1 MKRRLLTFVV
11 LMVFAGLTV
20 LHVGAQTDFEDEIEA
35 LVADMQEAVLA
46 QDAERYL
53 SYVDLSDAVF
63 AREHSNWA
71 YEWAE
76 EDFVT
81 DFDLSVSN
89 LALAED
95 DEQLAIADMRL
106 RWESTLP
113 EQTGLT
119 ARYAVQFTYNAN
131 DERWLYAGEYWVST
145 VTDDFIVHAPIG
157 FEAEVDDL
165 VLILPEVYE
174 TVTTAYEYIPQNA
187 MEIKVYADSESL
199 GATTLLSLP
208 LIGGWNEPGESLKI
222 VGGNPSYMPA
232 IVAHEFTHFLTFD
245 QAGTANPM
253 MPWWLNEGIAEYLS
267 RSFVPDYDPD
277 ALDGRVMAIQGLQAD
292 GGLVAWEL
300 MRVFEETPVELW
312 GYVYPQGYTFV
323 VFMSETYGREVRNE
337 WLHLM
342 VDLSLENATEAVF
355 DMPFDALNEAFLMWL
370 ADYPAD

>member
-1 MKRRLLTFVV
+1 MKRRLLTFVLV
-11 LMVFAGLTV
+11 LLLASS
-20 LHVGAQTDFEDEIEA
+20 VGAQTTDFEDEIEA

-76 EDFVT
+76 EDFLT
-81 DFDLSVSN
+81 DFELSISN
-89 LALAED
+89 LELAED
-95 DEQLAIADMRL
+95 DEELAIADMRL

-119 ARYAVQFTYNAN
+119 ARYAVQFIYNAD

-165 VLILPEVYE
+165 VLILPEVYDS
-174 TVTTAYEYIPQNA
+174 VTTAYEYIPQNA
-187 MEIKVYADSESL
+187 MEIKVYADSASL

-277 ALDGRVMAIQGLQAD
+277 ALDGRVMAIQGLDAD

-342 VDLSLENATEAVF
+342 IDLSLEDATEAVF

-370 ADYPAD
+370 AGYPAD